1 MIADS
6 TQNVKPMPIKSAK
19 EKTDEAV
26 RSIAKFQTGEI
37 APISTGF
44 EWLDK
49 HLLGGFLPST
59 IMTIGGLS
67 NHGKTYLMQKIEN
80 SVIDNNVDVVL
91 LRCNWESAVYK
102 LLLRKITQKTDMKMS
117 EVLFN
122 TPHGDNLRRDG
133 LYYYEEPVTARQF
146 GDEVAEF
153 LQYNLDKKVMITIDH
168 VGLVK
173 GREKGEIDALF
184 EEMNKLKKNHP
195 YVFFLPLMQLKR
207 DLLDRVG
214 NHPSEA
220 PRQLD
225 FYGSDQLFQLSDL
238 VLAVYNPYKVGATGK
253 YMVFSKFAYQ
263 YVDEQFIEEGGG
275 KYNHFIPEGNYFYHM
290 LKSRDIEDME
300 GFEDVWVEKLFDVRQ
315 PEEEEKN
322 PQQVDDTLNDIL

>member
-1 MIADS
+1 L
-6 TQNVKPMPIKSAK
+6 TVIKDIC
-19 EKTDEAV
+19 EQE
-26 RSIAKFQTGEI
+26 
-37 APISTGF
+37 
-44 EWLDK
+44 
-49 HLLGGFLPST
+49 
-59 IMTIGGLS
+59 
-67 NHGKTYLMQKIEN
+67 
-80 SVIDNNVDVVL
+80 
-91 LRCNWESAVYK
+91 
-102 LLLRKITQKTDMKMS
+102 
-117 EVLFN
+117 
-122 TPHGDNLRRDG
+122 RRDG

>member
-1 MIADS
+1 
-6 TQNVKPMPIKSAK
+6 MPIVSAK
-19 EKTDEAV
+19 QKTDEAV
-26 RSIAKFQTGEI
+26 KSIAKFQTGQI
-37 APISTGF
+37 KPISTGF

-67 NHGKTYLMQKIEN
+67 NHGKTYLMQKLEN
-80 SVIDNNVDVVL
+80 YVLDTSEDVVL

-102 LLLRKITQKTDMKMS
+102 LLLRKITQKTNMKMS

-122 TPHGDNLRRDG
+122 LPEGKNLEDIREICKQERRDG
-133 LYYYEEPVTARQF
+133 LFYSEEPVTACQF
-146 GDEVAEF
+146 GEEVATF
-153 LQYNLDKKVMITIDH
+153 LQENVDKKVMITIDH

-173 GREKGEIDALF
+173 GREKSEIDALF
-184 EEMNKLKKNHP
+184 EEMNKLKKMHP
-195 YVFFLPLMQLKR
+195 YVFFVPLMQLKR

-238 VLAVYNPYKVGATGK
+238 VMAVYNPYKVGSVGK
-253 YMVFSKFAYQ
+253 YMVFSKYGYE
-263 YVDEQFIEEGGG
+263 YVDMEFIVEGGG
-275 KYNHFIPEGNYFYHM
+275 KYNHFKPEGNYFYHM

-300 GFEDVWVEKLFDVRQ
+300 GFEDVWVEKLFDVKE
-315 PEEEEKN
+315 PEDVEKTSEEVTDSLE
-322 PQQVDDTLNDIL
+322 DIL